1 LPQEIKHKMSFD
13 ELQKRLGKPNVLSS
27 QLAPR
32 WLKDGKESFCRWHI
46 PVNNYIEWSLTW
58 WRQYDG
64 L

>member
-1 LPQEIKHKMSFD
+1 MSFD